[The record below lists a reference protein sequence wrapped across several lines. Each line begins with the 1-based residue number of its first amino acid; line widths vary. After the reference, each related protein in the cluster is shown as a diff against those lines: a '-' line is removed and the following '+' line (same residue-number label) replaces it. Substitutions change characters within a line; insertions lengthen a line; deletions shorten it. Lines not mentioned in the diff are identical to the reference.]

1 MTSRLQS
8 DRRSLLM
15 MGATGLLA
23 TPLLAAGVPAEGWVN
38 VRHFGAKGDGSAIDT
53 PAINK
58 AIDYAAARGGG
69 TVYFPAGTYACY
81 SIRLKSRVGLHLDSG
96 AIILAAKAPEGGAGG
111 YDLAEPQ
118 DPSFEPYQDYGHNH
132 WRNSLIWGD
141 GLADIAIT
149 GDGLIWG
156 KGLGRGSDGYRQ
168 DPAGPGTG
176 NKTIALKNCHNVL
189 LRDFKIL
196 EGGWFGLLLTGVDN
210 LTIDNLLIDTNRDG
224 IDIDC
229 CRNVR
234 VSNCTVNSPFDD
246 GICPKSSFAL
256 GYPRSTE
263 NLTIE
268 NCMVTGSYEIGSV
281 LAGTW
286 KKRGPE
292 AVGNIYG
299 RIKLGTE
306 SNGGFKSITI
316 TNCTFDG
323 SQGLALETVD
333 GANLED
339 VTISNITMRGS
350 VSSPIFMRLGRRM
363 RGPKGRPIGTLKRV
377 MISNVSSSG
386 ASLLPSIIAGLP
398 DHPVEDIKISDVY
411 LQQVGGAPEAMA
423 HLNPPANEDH
433 YPEPYMFGDLPAS
446 GFFIRHARNVEFS
459 NVEVA
464 VQLADPRP
472 AYRIEHVD
480 GADFFHVRAP
490 GGATF
495 SLEDVRNFTVTGS
508 GQVPDQRLN
517 AAQSTVI

>member
-1 MTSRLQS
+1 MMSKLQL
-8 DRRSLLM
+8 DRRSLLL
-15 MGATGLLA
+15 MGATGLLT
-23 TPLLAAGVPAEGWVN
+23 TPLLARGVPAESWVN

-58 AIDYAAARGGG
+58 AIEFASTRGGG
-69 TVYFPAGTYACY
+69 TVYFPPGAYACF
-81 SIRLKSRVGLHLDSG
+81 SIRLKSRVGLHLDNG

-149 GDGLIWG
+149 GSGLIWG

-196 EGGWFGLLLTGVDN
+196 EGGWFALLLTGVDN

-224 IDIDC
+224 MDIDC

-234 VSNCTVNSPFDD
+234 VSNCTVNSPYDD

-268 NCMVTGSYEIGSV
+268 NCMVTGDYEIGSV

-292 AVGNIYG
+292 AVGSIYG
-299 RIKLGTE
+299 RIKFGTE
-306 SNGGFKSITI
+306 SNGGFKNITI

-333 GANLED
+333 GANMED

-363 RGPKGRPIGTLKRV
+363 RGPKGRPIGTLRRV

-386 ASLLPSIIAGLP
+386 ADLLPSIIAGLP

-411 LQQVGGAPEAMA
+411 FQQVGGAPEAMA

-433 YPEPYMFGDLPAS
+433 YPEPYMFGDLPAC

-464 VQLADPRP
+464 VQQKEPRP
-472 AYRIEHVD
+472 AFRIEHVD
-480 GADFFHVRAP
+480 GADFFRVRAP
-490 GGATF
+490 GGSLF
-495 SLEDVRNFTVTGS
+495 SLEDVHNFVVSGS
-508 GQVPDQRLN
+508 GQVPDQRLPV
-517 AAQSTVI
+517 ARSMVI

>member
-1 MTSRLQS
+1 MTSRFQP
-8 DRRSLLM
+8 DRRSLLL

-23 TPLLAAGVPAEGWVN
+23 TPLLAAKVPTEGWVN

-58 AIDYAAARGGG
+58 AIAFAAARGGG

-81 SIRLKSRVGLHLDSG
+81 SIRLKSRVGLHLDNG
-96 AIILAAKAPEGGAGG
+96 AIILAAKAPEGGTGG

-132 WRNSLIWGD
+132 WRNSLIWGE

-149 GDGLIWG
+149 GSGLIWG

-196 EGGWFGLLLTGVDN
+196 EGGWFGLLLTGIDN

-224 IDIDC
+224 MDIDC

-234 VSNCTVNSPFDD
+234 VSNCTVNSPYDD

-268 NCMVTGSYEIGSV
+268 NCMVTGDYEIGSV

-292 AVGNIYG
+292 AVGSIYG
-299 RIKLGTE
+299 RIKFGTE
-306 SNGGFKSITI
+306 SNGGFKNITI

-333 GANLED
+333 GANMED

-363 RGPKGRPIGTLKRV
+363 RGPKGRPIGR
-377 MISNVSSSG
+377 
-386 ASLLPSIIAGLP
+386 
-398 DHPVEDIKISDVY
+398 
-411 LQQVGGAPEAMA
+411 
-423 HLNPPANEDH
+423 
-433 YPEPYMFGDLPAS
+433 
-446 GFFIRHARNVEFS
+446 
-459 NVEVA
+459 
-464 VQLADPRP
+464 
-472 AYRIEHVD
+472 
-480 GADFFHVRAP
+480 
-490 GGATF
+490 
-495 SLEDVRNFTVTGS
+495 
-508 GQVPDQRLN
+508 
-517 AAQSTVI
+517 

>member
-1 MTSRLQS
+1 MTSKLQP
-8 DRRSLLM
+8 DRRSLLL

-23 TPLLAAGVPAEGWVN
+23 TPLLAADVPAEGWVN
-38 VRHFGAKGDGSAIDT
+38 ARHFGAKGDGSAIDT

-58 AIDYAAARGGG
+58 AIEFAAARGGG

-81 SIRLKSRVGLHLDSG
+81 SIRLMSRVGLHLDSG

-118 DPSFEPYQDYGHNH
+118 DPSFEAYQDYGHNH

-141 GLADIAIT
+141 GLTDIAIT
-149 GDGLIWG
+149 GSGLIWG

-176 NKTIALKNCHNVL
+176 NKTIALKNCRNVL
-189 LRDFKIL
+189 LRDFRIL

-224 IDIDC
+224 MDIDC

-234 VSNCTVNSPFDD
+234 VSNCTVNSPWDD

-256 GYPRSTE
+256 GYPRATE

-268 NCMVTGSYEIGSV
+268 NCMVTGSYEVGSV

-286 KKRGPE
+286 KMRGPE
-292 AVGNIYG
+292 AAGHIFG
-299 RIKLGTE
+299 RIKFGTE
-306 SNGGFKSITI
+306 SNGGFKNITI

-339 VTISNITMRGS
+339 VTISNITMRDS
-350 VSSPIFMRLGRRM
+350 ATSPIFMRLGRRM

-433 YPEPYMFGDLPAS
+433 YPEPNMFGDLPAT

-464 VQLADPRP
+464 VQQADPRP

-480 GADFFHVRAP
+480 GADFFRIRGP
-490 GGATF
+490 GGSLF
-495 SLEDVRNFTVTGS
+495 SLEDVRNFAVSGS
-508 GQVPDQRLN
+508 GQVPDKRI
-517 AAQSTVI
+517 AATRSTVI